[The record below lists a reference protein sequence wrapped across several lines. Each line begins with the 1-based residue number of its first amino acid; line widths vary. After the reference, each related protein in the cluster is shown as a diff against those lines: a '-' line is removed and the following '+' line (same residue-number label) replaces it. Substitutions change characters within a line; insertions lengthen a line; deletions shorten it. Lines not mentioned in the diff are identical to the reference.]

1 MALGTDFALC
11 ACFQATLREI
21 GMPRLVIRLI
31 TLQAI
36 LASTFCA
43 DRVRARRLL
52 PIKIL
57 YLWKAVSTSARL
69 P

>member
-1 MALGTDFALC
+1 M
-11 ACFQATLREI
+11 
-21 GMPRLVIRLI
+21 RLI
-31 TLQAI
+31 TLEAI

-43 DRVRARRLL
+43 DRVPGPEA
-52 PIKIL
+52 PADQIL